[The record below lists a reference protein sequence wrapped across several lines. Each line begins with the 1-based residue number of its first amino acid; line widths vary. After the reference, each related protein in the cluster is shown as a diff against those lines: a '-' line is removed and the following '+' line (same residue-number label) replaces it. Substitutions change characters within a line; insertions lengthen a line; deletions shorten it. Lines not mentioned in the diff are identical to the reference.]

1 MKRNTVTRLV
11 WLSILMVVLMAC
23 GGVGEELAQDGP
35 GDAVEQVFAAY
46 QDGNG
51 DAINGLMSEQGQAN
65 AAALCSGAAINCLQS
80 NYPAD
85 KTGELESQEIEVVE
99 ENEHTAT
106 VRLRT
111 VWSERGEKCQDF
123 QLDSTDEGWRIT
135 FFSSPRNCPRDTGS
149 RNSQPS
155 SFLI

>member
-1 MKRNTVTRLV
+1 MIRITVTRFV
-11 WLSILMVVLMAC
+11 WLSILLMVLIAC
-23 GGVGEELAQDGP
+23 SGVGGGQAQDGP
-35 GDAVEQVFAAY
+35 GDVVEQIFIAY
-46 QDGNG
+46 QDGNS

-123 QLDSTDEGWRIT
+123 QLDSTDEGWRVT
-135 FFSSPRNCPRDTGS
+135 YFSSPRNCPRETGS
-149 RNSQPS
+149 GRYQS
-155 SFLI
+155 SFF